1 LHIQKQIQLAPT
13 SLSPV
18 LSYQIII
25 HAQTCQVYI
34 LYKYSQLPPCG
45 HPTITDTP
53 PLRTVSKS
61 PAETTMICIG
71 IAYPSLLRTLAI
83 TDTLCGRKQKFLL
96 FYFRYGRKIHLTL
109 CYRRIFFTCIRYLL
123 YVSQWSKL
131 VVTGKWV

>member
-1 LHIQKQIQLAPT
+1 M
-13 SLSPV
+13 
-18 LSYQIII
+18 

-34 LYKYSQLPPCG
+34 LYKYSQLPPCV

-109 CYRRIFFTCIRYLL
+109 CYRRSFLLVLGIYYMYHRGQNWLSPASGYNLL
-123 YVSQWSKL
+123 YCNL
-131 VVTGKWV
+131 LA